1 MLTRFK
7 SSRPDMISKTL
18 QISVISLYFG
28 GSKAHCHRFLKF
40 ARFAALWAKCHNLLN
55 SQLPQPPERS

>member
-1 MLTRFK
+1 MLSRVK

-28 GSKAHCHRFLKF
+28 GSKVHCHRFLKF
-40 ARFAALWAKCHNLLN
+40 ARFAAL
-55 SQLPQPPERS
+55 

>member
-28 GSKAHCHRFLKF
+28 GSKVHCHRFLKF
-40 ARFAALWAKCHNLLN
+40 ARFAAL
-55 SQLPQPPERS
+55 